1 MTKDEFRQLLTDA
14 ISGDS
19 ESVERILELYKPL
32 IERASFVDGRY
43 DEDCRQYILMRLI
56 DGIRKFKI

>member
-19 ESVERILELYKPL
+19 KSVERILELYKPL

-43 DEDCRQYILMRLI
+43 DVDCRQYILMRLI
-56 DGIRKFKI
+56 DGIRKFKV

>member
-19 ESVERILELYKPL
+19 GSVERILELYKPL